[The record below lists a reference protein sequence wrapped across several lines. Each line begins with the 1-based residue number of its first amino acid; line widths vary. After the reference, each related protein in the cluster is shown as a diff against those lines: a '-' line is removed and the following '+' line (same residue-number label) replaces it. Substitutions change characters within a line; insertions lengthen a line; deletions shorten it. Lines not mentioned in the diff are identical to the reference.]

1 MSKKWTLVTG
11 ASSDIG
17 LETVKILLQ
26 EKEFVWCIYRGKSR
40 NLNELKKQY
49 SNNLHI
55 SKYDFLEQSELESY
69 IDEIKERKHQIKSF
83 ISLASL
89 RRNVEYGEISIADLN
104 DHFFVNTI
112 PSVLAVQELG
122 EAMSE
127 QGYGRIVIGSSIGVK
142 FGGGIKSYCYSLT
155 KFASEM
161 LPQISKSWVASNVLS
176 NIVRIGVTDTSSMQN
191 ENLVQR
197 CNLIPIKR
205 PASPI
210 EIANFLVW
218 LSSEKNTYISNQL
231 IPISGGE

>member
-26 EKEFVWCIYRGKSR
+26 EKEFVWCIHRGKSR

-155 KFASEM
+155 KFASEL

-176 NIVRIGVTDTSSMQN
+176 NIVRIGVTDTTSMQN

-205 PASPI
+205 PATPF
-210 EIANFLVW
+210 EIATFLAW
-218 LSSEKNTYISNQL
+218 LGSNKNTYISNQL

>member
-1 MSKKWTLVTG
+1 MSQKWTLITG

-17 LETVKILLQ
+17 LEIVKILLH
-26 EKEFVWCIYRGKSR
+26 EKEFVWCIYRSNSGS
-40 NLNELKKQY
+40 LNELKKQY

-55 SKYDFLEQSELESY
+55 SKYDFLEQFELESY
-69 IDEIKERKHQIKSF
+69 IDEIKERKYQIKSF

-89 RRNVEYGEISIADLN
+89 RRNVQYGEISVTDLN

-176 NIVRIGVTDTSSMQN
+176 NIVRIGVTDTSSMQS

-197 CNLIPIKR
+197 CNMIPIKR
-205 PASPI
+205 PATPL
-210 EIANFLVW
+210 EIATFLAW
-218 LSSEKNTYISNQL
+218 LGSNKNTYISNQL

>member
-1 MSKKWTLVTG
+1 MSQKWTLITG

-26 EKEFVWCIYRGKSR
+26 EKEFVWCIYRSSSR
-40 NLNELKKQY
+40 SLNELKKQY

-55 SKYDFLEQSELESY
+55 SKHDFLEQSELESY

-112 PSVLAVQELG
+112 PSVLAVQVLG
-122 EAMSE
+122 ESMSE

-142 FGGGIKSYCYSLT
+142 FGGGINSYCYSLT
-155 KFASEM
+155 KSASEI
-161 LPQISKSWVASNVLS
+161 LPNISKNWVASNVLS
-176 NIVRIGVTDTSSMQN
+176 NVVRIGVTDTLSMRN
-191 ENLVQR
+191 EDLSLR
-197 CNLIPIKR
+197 SNLIPIKR
-205 PASPI
+205 PANPI

-218 LSSEKNTYISNQL
+218 LGSNENTYISHQI

>member
-1 MSKKWTLVTG
+1 MNQKWTLVTG

-26 EKEFVWCIYRGKSR
+26 EKEFVWCIHRGKSR

-155 KFASEM
+155 KFASEL

-176 NIVRIGVTDTSSMQN
+176 NIVRIGVTDTTSMQN

-205 PASPI
+205 PATPF
-210 EIANFLVW
+210 EIATFLVW
-218 LSSEKNTYISNQL
+218 LGSNKNTYISNQL

>member
-26 EKEFVWCIYRGKSR
+26 EKEFVWCIHRGKSR

-112 PSVLAVQELG
+112 LSVLAVQELG
-122 EAMSE
+122 EAMSK
-127 QGYGRIVIGSSIGVK
+127 QSYGRIVIGSSIGVK

-155 KFASEM
+155 KFASEL

-176 NIVRIGVTDTSSMQN
+176 NIVRIGVTDTTSMQN

-205 PASPI
+205 PATPF
-210 EIANFLVW
+210 EIATFLVW
-218 LSSEKNTYISNQL
+218 LGSNKNTYISNQL

>member
-1 MSKKWTLVTG
+1 M
-11 ASSDIG
+11 
-17 LETVKILLQ
+17 
-26 EKEFVWCIYRGKSR
+26 
-40 NLNELKKQY
+40 EL
-49 SNNLHI
+49 
-55 SKYDFLEQSELESY
+55 Y

-89 RRNVEYGEISIADLN
+89 RKNVEYGEISIADLN

-122 EAMSE
+122 KAMSK

-142 FGGGIKSYCYSLT
+142 FGGGLKSYCYSLT
-155 KFASEM
+155 KFVEL

-191 ENLVQR
+191 ENLVLR

-218 LSSEKNTYISNQL
+218 LSSNKNTYISNQL

>member
-26 EKEFVWCIYRGKSR
+26 EKEFVWCIHRGKSR

-155 KFASEM
+155 KFASEL

-176 NIVRIGVTDTSSMQN
+176 NIVRIGVTDTTSMQN

-197 CNLIPIKR
+197 CDLIPIKR
-205 PASPI
+205 PATPF
-210 EIANFLVW
+210 EIATFLVW
-218 LSSEKNTYISNQL
+218 LGSNKNTYISNQL

>member
-1 MSKKWTLVTG
+1 MSQKWTLVTG

-17 LETVKILLQ
+17 LETVKLLLQ
-26 EKEFVWCIYRGKSR
+26 EKEFVWCIYRSNSGS
-40 NLNELKKQY
+40 LNELKKQY

-55 SKYDFLEQSELESY
+55 SKYDFLEQSELELF

-142 FGGGIKSYCYSLT
+142 FGGGINSYCYSLT
-155 KFASEM
+155 KSASEI
-161 LPQISKSWVASNVLS
+161 LPNISKNWVASNVLS
-176 NIVRIGVTDTSSMQN
+176 NVVRIGVTNTSSMRS
-191 ENLVQR
+191 EDLSLR
-197 CNLIPIKR
+197 SNLIPIKR
-205 PASPI
+205 PANPI

-218 LSSEKNTYISNQL
+218 LGSNENTYISHQI

>member
-1 MSKKWTLVTG
+1 MSQKWTLVTG

-26 EKEFVWCIYRGKSR
+26 EKEFVWCIHRGKSR

-55 SKYDFLEQSELESY
+55 SKYDFLEQSELELY
-69 IDEIKERKHQIKSF
+69 IDEIKERKHQIKAF

-89 RRNVEYGEISIADLN
+89 RKNVQYGKISITDLN

-122 EAMSE
+122 EAMSK

-142 FGGGIKSYCYSLT
+142 FGGSIKSYCYSLT

-176 NIVRIGVTDTSSMQN
+176 NIVRIGVTDTTSMQN

-205 PASPI
+205 PATPF
-210 EIANFLVW
+210 EIATFLAW
-218 LSSEKNTYISNQL
+218 LGSNKNTYISNQL